1 MDTRV
6 LLEAMSEDKSHLAKF
21 LLDALDG
28 KIVDTRTEGAQT
40 PLVRCVLLSDCRTR
54 CAAVELLLQRGAG
67 VNHRDHRGRTALSYA
82 SERGYLDALKILVRY
97 NADPEI
103 VDMRGNTALMYAVV
117 AGQVQVVE
125 FLVRAFKRMG
135 LQIEMRNKVGNSA
148 VVVARFLGHT
158 ECLFALTNNA
168 KWGREHG
175 TSADSTEEFERQ
187 GDRSLAPPKDLVFSG
202 VLTPKPPTRQTI
214 THKPITHQVGDKLS
228 KVTTTDYQMP
238 PLRGRSGAPGL
249 YSPRPGKTAAREP
262 FALSNPCT
270 PSPIGVL
277 LTPITNEMGSERE
290 KHHGLEFGERGFE
303 ESYYQK
309 RCSLP
314 VSFLRPAPA
323 GRTLLSLRECQT
335 IGRRTA
341 SPHEVEVSDSA
352 DSPTSLAGFSEFGSK
367 LLRRFTFPEL
377 KMGGGGGKE
386 SAESSTASV
395 VPPTRGRPSLAIA
408 RIPETY
414 PQITRQSR
422 VTGHPQVGSKSSVG
436 SISAVSCEFDF
447 HDGTPSS

>member
-117 AGQVQVVE
+117 AGQAPVVE

-148 VVVARFLGHT
+148 VGVARFLGHT

-168 KWGREHG
+168 KWGREHE
-175 TSADSTEEFERQ
+175 TSAASTEEFERQ

-277 LTPITNEMGSERE
+277 LTPITHAMGSERE
-290 KHHGLEFGERGFE
+290 KHHGLEF
-303 ESYYQK
+303 
-309 RCSLP
+309 
-314 VSFLRPAPA
+314 
-323 GRTLLSLRECQT
+323 
-335 IGRRTA
+335 
-341 SPHEVEVSDSA
+341 A

-367 LLRRFTFPEL
+367 LLRRFTFPEF
-377 KMGGGGGKE
+377 KMGGFGGKE

-395 VPPTRGRPSLAIA
+395 VPPTRGRPSLATA

-422 VTGHPQVGSKSSVG
+422 VMGHPQVGSKSSVD
-436 SISAVSCEFDF
+436 SISAVRCEFDF
-447 HDGTPSS
+447 RDGTPSS